1 MFMRQIT
8 SPHKAVKVDA
18 HLRKRFGLAG
28 WWLDLT
34 APPRPGGIVSLAER
48 ERIRKAELTSYSIL
62 AVFIFLIILVSDA
75 LTQPSARLAIIAMA
89 VGLCVAALLN
99 RTGWTRTA
107 AYLIPL
113 LLMALIMAAILM
125 ASGGLSYPW
134 LIAYGLLAI
143 PIFLSSITLDR
154 RAPWFLAP
162 IALAFILLDFSFQ
175 QRSHVNTI
183 GVINFD
189 HLSYTEL
196 TVGWWGMVNQSVAL
210 VFFAAF
216 FSWLGARSVE
226 QAIARADQAEEVAR
240 LEETLAQTEAQRTE
254 QLNIFIQEL
263 IDAFVAQANGVEQY
277 LQLPADHPMNATV
290 HFLNQRLKRLREVGQ
305 DEAWRARQLQAA
317 ARLLDERLTQIAAG
331 TLPSAALHP
340 SSFHSGA
347 PPVDHLAALFSKI
360 LEQPSAGRN
369 RTGPTP
375 SGPMGPT
382 PSGQGGPAN
391 QSSPFPPYPRSDN

>member
-1 MFMRQIT
+1 MRQFT

-18 HLRKRFGLAG
+18 RLRKRFGLAG

-34 APPRPGGIVSLAER
+34 APPRPGGIVSLADR

-62 AVFIFLIILVSDA
+62 AVFILLLILVSYT
-75 LTQPSARLAIIAMA
+75 LTQPSARIAIIAMA
-89 VGLCVAALLN
+89 VGLCIAALLN
-99 RTGWTRTA
+99 RAGWTRTA
-107 AYLIPL
+107 AYLVPS
-113 LLMALIMAAILM
+113 LLMAVIMIAVLM

-134 LIAYGLLAI
+134 LITYDLLAI

-154 RAPWFLAP
+154 RAPWVLAP
-162 IALAFILLDFSFQ
+162 IALTFVVLDFTFQ
-175 QRSHVNTI
+175 QPHSIINI
-183 GVINFD
+183 PGVINFD
-189 HLSYTEL
+189 HILYTER
-196 TVGWWGMVNQSVAL
+196 TVGWWGMVNRHVAL
-210 VFFAAF
+210 IFFAAF

-226 QAIARADQAEEVAR
+226 QAIVRADQAEEVAR

-254 QLNIFIQEL
+254 QLNVFIQEL

-317 ARLLDERLTQIAAG
+317 AKLLDERLTQIAAG
-331 TLPSAALHP
+331 ALPVAALHP
-340 SSFHSGA
+340 SSFHTGA

-360 LEQPSAGRN
+360 LEQQSAGRS
-369 RTGPTP
+369 RTGPAP
-375 SGPMGPT
+375 ST
-382 PSGQGGPAN
+382 PSGQVGPAN
-391 QSSPFPPYPRSDN
+391 QSSPFPPYPRSGN